1 VTAEATGQPTGL
13 PTGQAADQPGTARPP
28 TEVTIYTDGACK
40 GNPGPGGWAA
50 VLLTG
55 QHRREVAG
63 SDPETTNNRMELRAA
78 IEGLRLL
85 NRRCR
90 VTLVTDSE
98 YLRKGITSWIIAWQ
112 KNGWR
117 TKDRQP
123 VKNAELWREL
133 LDLVGHH
140 DMQWRWTKGHAS
152 DRENNRCDELANEA
166 IAKWEVGRRKP
177 EVPRP

>member
-1 VTAEATGQPTGL
+1 MTAAGPTEQPT
-13 PTGQAADQPGTARPP
+13 AARPP
-28 TEVTIYTDGACK
+28 AEVTIYTDGACK

-50 VLLTG
+50 VLLAG
-55 QHRREVAG
+55 RHRREIAG
-63 SDPETTNNRMELRAA
+63 YEPETTNNRMELRAA
-78 IEGLRLL
+78 IEALKTL

-98 YLRKGITSWIIAWQ
+98 YLRNGITSWIIGWQ

-133 LDLVGHH
+133 LDQVGRH
-140 DMQWRWTKGHAS
+140 DVHWRWTKGHAA
-152 DRENNRCDELANEA
+152 DRENNRCDALANEA
-166 IAKWEVGRRKP
+166 IRKWEVGSGKLEGP
-177 EVPRP
+177 PS